1 MALREQELKARKH
14 CTSKRL
20 EDIVGVE
27 LLST

>member
-1 MALREQELKARKH
+1 MALREPELKARKH
-14 CTSKRL
+14 WTSKSL